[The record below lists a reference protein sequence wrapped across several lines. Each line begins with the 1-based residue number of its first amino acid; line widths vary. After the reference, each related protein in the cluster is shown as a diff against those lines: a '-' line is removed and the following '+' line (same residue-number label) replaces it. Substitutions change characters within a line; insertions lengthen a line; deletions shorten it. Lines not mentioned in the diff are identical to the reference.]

1 MKKDRNITLAERATA
16 ALPLS
21 WGARLNLLPDPAQ
34 KQVIRDSPQILKQI
48 FFCLLFSIYI
58 VSGNA
63 LYTPHHVKK
72 NLLNGPYLYK
82 ITDVL
87 ERNLGLFIHFL
98 TTW

>member
-48 FFCLLFSIYI
+48 FFVFCFPFTLWVEVRF
-58 VSGNA
+58 
-63 LYTPHHVKK
+63 THH
-72 NLLNGPYLYK
+72 
-82 ITDVL
+82 TM
-87 ERNLGLFIHFL
+87 
-98 TTW
+98 